1 MQKSREDTNISKCTY
16 PLHHTYNYRGENYYF
31 LNLYSQKMENFNK
44 DNILWHSLFRRPTF
58 LFAYDLLDAS
68 CKTCVGRD
76 SEQLNLCTLSPPL
89 TTLKISRISSNV
101 SSSQDKKSLFP
112 VDISLPYLLKMFLF
126 PKFSH
131 PVILFLS
138 RGTWTAH
145 DARCWWAMNVQS
157 GKKDAI
163 SLILYS
169 FINIS

>member
-101 SSSQDKKSLFP
+101 SSSQDKKIP
-112 VDISLPYLLKMFLF
+112 VSCGHKPSISLKNVPFSKIFSSCYIVSEPRDLNCTWCKMLVSHERTKWQKGCHLF
-126 PKFSH
+126 
-131 PVILFLS
+131 
-138 RGTWTAH
+138 
-145 DARCWWAMNVQS
+145 N
-157 GKKDAI
+157 
-163 SLILYS
+163 SLILY
-169 FINIS
+169 